1 MRRGATGRRM
11 ARWTAATML
20 AGAITATSASGHEMT
35 VYSCH
40 DPAGNAVGV
49 DGWSG
54 SVAGGP
60 FLTYEENCAAAGDGA
75 MTVEVGAAG
84 YPSNAGAAWSFQAPA
99 WASITSYTLRI
110 ADSYARPSSGSG
122 EGEVGVEASD
132 EADPIYDYRNLGAGE
147 LGAFTVART
156 PGDAVS
162 SVYLNAACD
171 GWLGSCPAGATIAK
185 ADMSSAT
192 IVLHDPTSPT
202 ITSVTGALQPGA
214 SLTGE
219 AEVDVGASDTGP
231 GVYSAMLTV
240 DGTVESTRILNEND
254 GWCHDLGQTSDGTR
268 AFAHPDPCPQS
279 ASGSLALNTAALAD
293 GPHTVELSVDDASG
307 NSTIAYDG
315 TITTHNSPPRIV
327 TPDPPTGTGTGIANG
342 SAASESAHLTLIGRS
357 AITRYYRGSAMTLH
371 GALTNSNGTPIGG
384 AALAVSEQTAD
395 GTTRALGQARTQSDG
410 TFTAA
415 VTGGPSRR
423 IEVSYRAHSGDN
435 ANSASAQVSETV
447 RAAVSLRITPT
458 RIPAE
463 GTITLS
469 GQVAGTLPTHG
480 VIVELLVHYRGRWEP
495 FRTPRTN
502 RHGRFDVGYRFQ
514 GAEGTF
520 PFRAEV
526 LGGQAGFPYATGVGA
541 TVTVRT
547 R

>member
-75 MTVEVGAAG
+75 MTLEVGAAG

-315 TITTHNSPPRIV
+315 TFTTHNAPTITVMPSV
-327 TPDPPTGTGTGIANG
+327 GTGTGTANG
-342 SAASESAHLTLIGRS
+342 SGASEGAHLSLQGRS
-357 AITRYYRGSAMTLH
+357 EITRDYRGSAMMLH

-384 AALAVSEQTAD
+384 AVLAVSEQTAD
-395 GTTRALGQARTQSDG
+395 GATRALGRTFTRSDG
-410 TFTAA
+410 TFAAA
-415 VTGGPSRR
+415 VTRGASRR
-423 IEVSYRAHSGDN
+423 IEVSYRAYSADSSN
-435 ANSASAQVSETV
+435 TASALVSETV
-447 RAAVSLRITPT
+447 RAAVSLTVTPRRIAP
-458 RIPAE
+458 E
-463 GTITLS
+463 GAITLS
-469 GQVAGTLPTHG
+469 GRVAGAVPRGG

-495 FRTPRTN
+495 FRTPRTDH
-502 RHGRFDVGYRFQ
+502 HGRFLVRYHFQ
-514 GAEGTF
+514 GALGRF

-526 LGGQAGFPYATGVGA
+526 LGGQAGYPYSTGTSRA
-541 TVTVRT
+541 VTVQSE
-547 R
+547 